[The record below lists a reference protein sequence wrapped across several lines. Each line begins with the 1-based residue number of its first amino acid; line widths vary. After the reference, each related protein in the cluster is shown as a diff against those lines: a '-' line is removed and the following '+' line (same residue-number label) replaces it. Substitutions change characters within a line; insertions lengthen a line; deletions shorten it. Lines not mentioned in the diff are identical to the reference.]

1 MGGLP
6 WLSEK
11 ANLAFMK
18 FSQRLIPGTLV
29 RRYKRFLSDIELADG
44 QIVTAHCPDPGA
56 MIGLDAPGS
65 SVWISRAT
73 NPSRKL
79 AYSWE
84 LIRVD
89 GHFVGINTSLPNALV
104 EEALRADRIP
114 ELAGYRTIRR
124 EVPYGRNSRV
134 DFLLEDDAREE
145 CYVEVKNVHLK
156 RGQTAEFPDSV
167 TKRGTKHLHELMDM
181 VDRGARAVM
190 MYVVQRRDCDSFAIA
205 ADIDPVYAEALD
217 RAIDKGVEAICYQ
230 CRVSLE
236 AIELENPLPLAI

>member
-1 MGGLP
+1 
-6 WLSEK
+6 
-11 ANLAFMK
+11 MK

-29 RRYKRFLSDIELADG
+29 RRYKRFLSDVELAG
-44 QIVTAHCPDPGA
+44 GEIVTAHCPDPGS

-65 SVWISRAT
+65 SVWVSRAT

-104 EEALRADRIP
+104 EEALRANRIP
-114 ELAGYRTIRR
+114 ELAGYRAIRR

-134 DFLLEDDAREE
+134 DFLLEDDARGE

-156 RGQTAEFPDSV
+156 RGQAAEFPDSV
-167 TKRGTKHLHELMDM
+167 TARGTKHLHELMDV

-217 RAIDKGVEAICYQ
+217 RAVDKGVETISYQ

>member
-1 MGGLP
+1 
-6 WLSEK
+6 
-11 ANLAFMK
+11 MK

-44 QIVTAHCPDPGA
+44 EIVTAHCPDPGS

-65 SVWISRAT
+65 SVWVSRAT

-89 GHFVGINTSLPNALV
+89 GHLVGINTSLPNALV
-104 EEALRADRIP
+104 EEALRAKRIP
-114 ELAGYRTIRR
+114 ELAGYRAIRR

-134 DFLLEDDAREE
+134 DFFLEDDAKGE

-156 RGQTAEFPDSV
+156 RGPAAEFPDSV
-167 TKRGTKHLHELMDM
+167 TARGTKHLHELMDM
-181 VDRGARAVM
+181 VDQGARAVM
-190 MYVVQRRDCDSFAIA
+190 MYVVQRDDCDSFAIA

-217 RAIDKGVEAICYQ
+217 RALDKGVEAISYQ

-236 AIELENPLPLAI
+236 AIELEKPLPLAI

>member
-1 MGGLP
+1 
-6 WLSEK
+6 
-11 ANLAFMK
+11 MK

-44 QIVTAHCPDPGA
+44 EIVTAHCPDPGS

-65 SVWISRAT
+65 SVWVSRAT
-73 NPSRKL
+73 KRTRKL

-89 GHFVGINTSLPNALV
+89 GHLVGINTSLPNALV
-104 EEALRADRIP
+104 EEALRGERIP
-114 ELAGYRTIRR
+114 ELAGYRAIRR

-134 DFLLEDDAREE
+134 DFFLEDDAKGE

-156 RGQTAEFPDSV
+156 RGPTAEFPDSV
-167 TKRGTKHLHELMDM
+167 TARGTKHLHELMDM
-181 VDRGARAVM
+181 VDQGARAVM
-190 MYVVQRRDCDSFAIA
+190 MYVVQRGDCDSFAIA

-217 RAIDKGVEAICYQ
+217 RAVDKGVEAISYQ

-236 AIELENPLPLAI
+236 AIELEKPLPLAI